1 MYRNAH
7 MKIRENP
14 VVGKKEA
21 KKGVKVKRFVYISY
35 LWTCFSF
42 FVVFFCVCVL
52 FFVCFTLRWNRAK
65 MSLQQRKDRVRQKK
79 AAFLKSLQDD

>member
-21 KKGVKVKRFVYISY
+21 KKGIKVKRFVCISC

-42 FVVFFCVCVL
+42 FVFVFCVCVVFL
-52 FFVCFTLRWNRAK
+52 FVLPSGGIGLRCHCSSARTVCDRRK
-65 MSLQQRKDRVRQKK
+65 QR
-79 AAFLKSLQDD
+79 F